1 MLHVEPSVKVDQST
15 NSQLCSHV
23 IIAVLLVLF
32 LLDDYPVI
40 FQLHYLSRSSYAH
53 RLSYKTDFGQ
63 LLSHN
68 TEER

>member
-40 FQLHYLSRSSYAH
+40 F
-53 RLSYKTDFGQ
+53 
-63 LLSHN
+63 
-68 TEER
+68 